1 MNFLD
6 KCSVL
11 HGVASLNNDVFIAVM
26 NDSLAEERVQH
37 AIPLWHHHNAWSSIP
52 QEPVVPWLAA
62 GLAEMARPDH
72 QMVMVGWGGQV
83 LSVNNQACAR
93 EGILRRD
100 QQPVSIIRSVA
111 AVDGAVYTAGMR
123 RQVHKKTDGNA
134 WLDIDRG
141 LVYGGENFDIG
152 LNAIDG
158 FDQSELYA
166 VGLGGEIWQGHGQG
180 QGHHWEPIAS
190 PTNVHLHSLCCG
202 DDGFVYAG
210 GRAGV
215 LLRGRYD
222 VWEILDIGITETIW
236 GVKWFEAR
244 LYLVI
249 GSALYSWNQ
258 HDLLAVRYEQMD
270 AANFLC
276 LSCSADSLWAFGR
289 KMIFQYHAKTWRSL
303 STVMAE
309 SELDG
314 RLVKFFNDDVM
325 KEGSD
330 DLMV

>member
-1 MNFLD
+1 MNLLD

-37 AIPLWHHHNAWSSIP
+37 AIPLCHQHNAWSSVP

-62 GLAEMARPDH
+62 GLAEMMRPDR
-72 QMVMVGWGGQV
+72 QMVIVGWGGQV
-83 LSVNNQACAR
+83 LSVKNQACER
-93 EGILRRD
+93 EGILRSD
-100 QQPVSIIRSVA
+100 HQAVSIIRSVS

-123 RQVHKKTDGNA
+123 RQVHKKTDGSA
-134 WLDIDRG
+134 WQEIDQG
-141 LVYGGENFDIG
+141 LVYEGEHFDIG
-152 LNAIDG
+152 FNALDG

-166 VGLGGEIWQGHGQG
+166 VGLGGEIWQGHDN
-180 QGHHWEPIAS
+180 HWEQIAS

-215 LLRGRYD
+215 LLRGRHH

-236 GVKWFEAR
+236 AVKWFEAR

-249 GSALYSWNQ
+249 GSALYSWDN
-258 HDLLAVRYEQMD
+258 HGLLPVRHEQMD
-270 AANFLC
+270 AADFLG

-289 KMIFQYHAKTWRSL
+289 KMIFQYQDKTWRSL
-303 STVMAE
+303 SSVMPD
-309 SELDG
+309 SELG
-314 RLVKFFNDDVM
+314 SRLLKFFNDDVM

-330 DLMV
+330 DLTA